1 MEELYKAI
9 EYKIKE
15 SGYTREVSGK
25 DIYDDICEQIED
37 KDNGNYLII
46 SKFFEDTVF
55 EYVITVMDEDF
66 NLSVLTINENG
77 QKYIIDFDK

>member
-9 EYKIKE
+9 EDKIKE

-37 KDNGNYLII
+37 KENGNYLII

>member
-1 MEELYKAI
+1 MVELYKAI
-9 EYKIKE
+9 EDKIKE

-37 KDNGNYLII
+37 KENGNYLII